1 MLRFQGL
8 AAVSRL
14 PFGPFTSSCIVA
26 QPASCTMKLSF
37 TFLIGLLALTPAARS
52 TPVAESIAGYE
63 PVRTQ
68 GEIAEYRLKSND
80 LQVLLLPDRSVP
92 VVTFMVTY
100 RVGSRHEVAGTTG
113 ATHLLE
119 HMMFKGTPTYNR
131 ERGTGIDQMLERLG
145 AISNATTWLDR
156 TNYYATL
163 GSEHLE
169 TYIRIEADRMRNL
182 WLREEDRRPEMTVV
196 RNEFE
201 IEENDP
207 AQTLTKEIMATAY
220 LAHPYHHSTIGWRSD
235 IERVPIEK
243 LRAFYDTYY
252 WPNNATV
259 SVIGDF
265 EPAAALA
272 MIRTHYGA
280 IPKSPHPIPMPY
292 TEEPPQTGPRRVTVK
307 RPGELGLVAVAHKIP
322 SGRHPDTPALQILS
336 AILSSG
342 KSSRLY
348 RALTD
353 QNLTLQVSG
362 DAGFFHDPSVHTL
375 YAYLAPESEHQK
387 VESIML
393 REIERL
399 KTDGVTSAEVTTAAN
414 QILASLAYARDGSFG
429 LASTLNEYIAV
440 GDWTLFLTIED
451 ALRATTPLSVREAA
465 RKYLV
470 EDQSTTG
477 WFVPVSPSE
486 PSR

>member
-1 MLRFQGL
+1 MNMR
-8 AAVSRL
+8 
-14 PFGPFTSSCIVA
+14 
-26 QPASCTMKLSF
+26 F
-37 TFLIGLLALTPAARS
+37 TFLIGMLAITPAARP
-52 TPVAESIAGYE
+52 TPAAGPIAGYDH
-63 PVRTQ
+63 VRTL
-68 GEIAEYRLKSND
+68 GEISEYRLQTND
-80 LQVLLLPDRSVP
+80 LQVLLLPDHSVP

-119 HMMFKGTPTYNR
+119 HLMFKGTPTYNR
-131 ERGTGIDQMLERLG
+131 ERGTGIDQILERLG

-156 TNYYATL
+156 TNYFATL

-182 WLREEDRRPEMTVV
+182 WLREADRRPEMTVV

-207 AQTLTKEIMATAY
+207 AQTLSKEIMAAAY
-220 LAHPYHHSTIGWRSD
+220 IAHPYHHSTIGWRSD

-265 EPAAALA
+265 DSAATLA

-280 IPKSPHPIPMPY
+280 IPTSSLPLPTPY

-307 RPGELGLVAVAHKIP
+307 RPGELGVVALAHKIP
-322 SGRHPDTPALQILS
+322 SGRHPDTAALQVLS

-375 YAYLAPESEHQK
+375 YAYLSPESKHQN
-387 VESIML
+387 VESILL

-399 KTDGVTSAEVTTAAN
+399 KTDGVTSAEVATAVN
-414 QILASLAYARDGSFG
+414 QILASFAYARDGSFG
-429 LASTLNEYIAV
+429 VASTLNEYIAV
-440 GDWTLFLTIED
+440 GDWTLFLSIED
-451 ALRATTPLSVREAA
+451 ALRATTPSSVRDAA
-465 RKYLV
+465 RTYLV

-477 WFVPVSPSE
+477 WFVPVAPSE